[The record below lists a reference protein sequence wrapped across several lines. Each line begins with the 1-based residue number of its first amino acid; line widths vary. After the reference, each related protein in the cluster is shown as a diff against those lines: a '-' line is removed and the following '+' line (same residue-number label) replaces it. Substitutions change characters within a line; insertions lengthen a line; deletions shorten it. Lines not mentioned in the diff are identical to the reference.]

1 MLGYQRYLFV
11 FAKHKIRTLEKDKKE
26 GDFFAFLDA
35 IEQDGDL
42 LDVGANIGVMSY
54 HLSKRF
60 PERNIYAV
68 EPMPSNIEV
77 LMQVIAKYELKNV
90 ELVPKAVGDKE
101 EEEIKM
107 ILPKKGKVK
116 LQGLAHVVHDSITEW
131 NEGEEYTVTA
141 DTLDNTVGEDKIA
154 GIKMDI
160 ENYEYFAL
168 EGARKILERDH
179 PVVYL
184 ELWANQNRERCFELL
199 KELNYTA
206 YVSTEDGLT
215 EYDPHQHQKQNFIF
229 K

>member
-11 FAKHKIRTLEKDKKE
+11 FAKHKIRTLKNDKKE

-60 PERNIYAV
+60 PDRIIYAV

-107 ILPKKGKVK
+107 VLPKKGKVK
-116 LQGLAHVVHDSITEW
+116 LQGLSHVVHESITEW
-131 NEGEEYTVTA
+131 NDGEEYTVMA

-168 EGARKILERDH
+168 LGARKILERDH

-184 ELWANQNRERCFELL
+184 ELWANQNRDRCFELL

-206 YVSTEDGLT
+206 FVSTAEGLI
-215 EYDPHQHQKQNFIF
+215 EYDPHQHKKQNFIF

>member
-11 FAKHKIRTLEKDKKE
+11 FAKHKIRTLENDKKE

-35 IEQDGDL
+35 IDQDGDL

-60 PERNIYAV
+60 PERNIYAI

-77 LMQVIAKYELKNV
+77 LMQVIAKYELNNV

-131 NEGEEYTVTA
+131 NEGEEYTVMA
-141 DTLDNTVGEDKIA
+141 DTLDNTIGEDKIA

-168 EGARKILERDH
+168 EGARKMLERDH

-184 ELWANQNRERCFELL
+184 ELWANQNRDRCFELL

-206 YVSTEDGLT
+206 YISTPKGLI
-215 EYDPHQHQKQNFIF
+215 EFDPHQHQKQNFIF